1 VRRAASTV
9 AAGLGAAHAL
19 WATGSPWPFKDRQ
32 QLANAVVGGRAFP
45 GPAWCLAVSG
55 TLLGGAIFAPRLLAV
70 AFAGRG
76 VVGLVRPDLLPA
88 GDQQPFGRLNTRLY
102 SPGCLLLAAALAR

>member
-1 VRRAASTV
+1 MRRVAIAV
-9 AAGLGAAHAL
+9 AAGLGAAHAV
-19 WATGSPWPFKDRQ
+19 WATGSPWPFRDRER
-32 QLANAVVGGRAFP
+32 LANAVIGGREFP

-55 TLLGGAIFAPRLLAV
+55 TLLGGAFLAPRLLAV

-76 VVGLVRPDLLPA
+76 VVGFVRPDLLPA